1 VDAGFEIAVSREHRG
16 HVEVVFF
23 DGFFDGGVQGPLL
36 PMQVVQP
43 KGRQMKAQGVQGGH
57 ETGILQ
63 VVDDHF
69 GAGCQRGFDK
79 RRHFEAAGDGIFG
92 HQAGAEEH
100 VGIGGVGAGG
110 DGGHHHVAVADGG
123 LGAVDLDGRKG
134 AGRPGCTCVWRAWY
148 GSRIRREGGDVG
160 DFGVAVVVAAED
172 FGKGVLQIVEANAVL
187 GPGRAG
193 QGGHDRRQ
201 VQLHHLGILGSVSPV

>member
-1 VDAGFEIAVSREHRG
+1 
-16 HVEVVFF
+16 
-23 DGFFDGGVQGPLL
+23 
-36 PMQVVQP
+36 
-43 KGRQMKAQGVQGGH
+43 MKAQGFQGGH

-63 VVDDHF
+63 VVDDHP

-79 RRHFEAAGDGIFG
+79 RRHFQAAGDGIFG
-92 HQAGAEEH
+92 QQAGAEEH

-123 LGAVDLDGRKG
+123 LGAVDLDGKG
-134 AGRPGCTCVWRAWY
+134 ALGDRGALAFALGPAAGFVQ
-148 GSRIRREGGDVG
+148 EGGDVG

-172 FGKGVLQIVEANAVL
+172 FGKGVLHVVEANAVL

-193 QGGHDRRQ
+193 QGGHDRGE
-201 VQLHHLGILGSVSPV
+201 VQLHHLGVLGFALFGVEHAVGLHVGLGAVGAVGPVGHYHVI